1 MEMKTDFS
9 KVATTENGKVIF
21 FPLLIQMIDMFL
33 ILSPF
38 IYYHFQVSENE
49 EMKNGTADVT
59 QDNDYSIAIVTNQ
72 L

>member
-1 MEMKTDFS
+1 
-9 KVATTENGKVIF
+9 
-21 FPLLIQMIDMFL
+21 MIDMFFYSIPIH
-33 ILSPF
+33 IL
-38 IYYHFQVSENE
+38 YNFQVSENE